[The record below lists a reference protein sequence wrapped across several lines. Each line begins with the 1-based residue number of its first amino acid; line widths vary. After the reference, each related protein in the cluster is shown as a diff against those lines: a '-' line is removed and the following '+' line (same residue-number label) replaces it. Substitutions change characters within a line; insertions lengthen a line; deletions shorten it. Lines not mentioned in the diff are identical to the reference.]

1 MLKKGLTQIYTTKT
15 DQLNFAPIGLSL
27 RACGQGLRVLMVFLA
42 PNEFADE
49 ATIAASLLAPN
60 LSIDCSAVK
69 NGRGAITD
77 KSHSLLIAEAFK
89 RLKMAA
95 LSGKFDMVILY
106 GLHEILN
113 RDLSSSNDILDLIKR
128 KASCVE
134 LVLAGQDVSE
144 EIINEADLVTKMVL
158 QRSERVPDADR
169 GLVEVITGNG
179 KGKTTYCL
187 GKAFLSSCKKIP
199 TLILQTIKSPRRY
212 GEVIAIEKLDYI
224 DIKTMGKGFLHAK
237 GAEFDK
243 KHKDAAHRAWE
254 KSLREIFS
262 RQYGLVVLDEIN
274 IATHYGLINPERIS
288 EMLFLKPKNLNL
300 LLSGRNAHPIVTA
313 SASRVIEMKE
323 IKHPFKKGIKARKG
337 IEF

>member
-1 MLKKGLTQIYTTKT
+1 MLKRGFTQIYTSKS

-27 RACGQGLRVLMVFLA
+27 RACGQGLRVLVVFLA

-49 ATIAASLLAPN
+49 AAIASSLLAPN

-69 NGRGAITD
+69 DERGAITD
-77 KSHSLLIAEAFK
+77 KGHPLLITEAFK
-89 RLKMAA
+89 RLKMAV
-95 LSGKFDMVILY
+95 LSGKFDMVVLY
-106 GLHEILN
+106 DLHEILS
-113 RDLSSSNDILDLIKR
+113 RGLYSPSDILALITK
-128 KASCVE
+128 KPSCVE
-134 LVLAGQDVSE
+134 LVLTGQNVSE
-144 EIINEADLVTKMVL
+144 EIIKEADLVTKMVL
-158 QRSERVPDADR
+158 QRSERIPATDR

-212 GEVIAIEKLDYI
+212 GEVIAIDKLDYI
-224 DIKTMGKGFLHAK
+224 DIKTMGRGFIHAK
-237 GAEFDK
+237 GAEFDR

-254 KSLREIFS
+254 RSLRDIFS